1 MSIQVGAEANVY
13 ESATKTGNASHI
25 GITTRISPIV
35 EPNNID
41 ARGTGRRG
49 LYNVLLGMIEPQ
61 ISLELALNDKTF
73 LTTYQDGQ
81 TAIPFLH
88 VKSGSIGIT
97 YTNAYINR
105 VSVVS
110 RHNENI
116 AVTVEI
122 WAEQGE
128 ALAAATWGSPSLVP
142 YRWLDTSLTLNAV
155 VETQWWEW
163 RYDINNNLQRLGD
176 VDSGGTRDIVGR
188 HRNVSGS
195 LVKDL
200 RSWSEFTVMMNTAS
214 EAAKVAFLIKLD
226 GTTVINSDG
235 RWGRIEAPTGAEDLI
250 AKRFPFTL
258 LDVS

>member
-1 MSIQVGAEANVY
+1 MSIQGGFETNIY
-13 ESATKTGNASHI
+13 ESATKTGNATHI
-25 GITTRISPIV
+25 GITTRISPVV

-61 ISLELALNDKTF
+61 ITLEIALNDKDF
-73 LTTYQDGQ
+73 LSNYQDGQ

-88 VKSGSIGIT
+88 LKSGSIGIT
-97 YTNAYINR
+97 YTNVYINR
-105 VSVVS
+105 CSVTS
-110 RHNENI
+110 RHNEAI
-116 AVTVEI
+116 AVTVEL
-122 WAEQGE
+122 WAEEGE
-128 ALAAATWGSPSLVP
+128 TLAAASWGSPSTVP
-142 YRWLDTSLTLNAV
+142 YRWLDTELILDSVT
-155 VETQWWEW
+155 ETQWWEW

-176 VDSGGTRDIVGR
+176 VDSGGTREIVAR
-188 HRNVSGS
+188 HRVVSGS

-200 RSWSEFTVMMNTAS
+200 RSWSEFIDMMDTSS
-214 EAAKVAFLIKLD
+214 EEGLVAFEMTID

-235 RWGRIEAPTGAEDLI
+235 RWGRIEGPTGPEDLI